1 MNGGNEFNM
10 MFNAIDDDG
19 RRFVL
24 AVLREEF
31 ERTRNLSGPRLRL
44 VWRTDPAPNL
54 SENEV
59 NPLPVGGAG

>member
-1 MNGGNEFNM
+1 MNSGNEFNM

-31 ERTRNLSGPRLRL
+31 ERTRNLSRPRLRL
-44 VWRTDPAPNL
+44 VRAADSASNL

-59 NPLPVGGAG
+59 NPLPVGGAS